1 MTESPRFSSL
11 LKRYRQEAGL
21 SQEDLAARAGLST
34 RAISDLERGIYK
46 APRYDT
52 LRLLTEALALSEPQ
66 QALLR
71 AAARPEQAS
80 ALEEAS
86 AVAPVSPP
94 PLPPAPLIG
103 RAAERALVLTLLR
116 GPDTRLVTIT
126 GVGGVGKTR
135 LALQLAHDL
144 AGDFPD
150 GVAFVA
156 LAPLQAA
163 ALVPDVIAERL
174 RLHEQGDTPRL
185 EQVRAFLQ
193 PRHLLLLLD
202 NFEHLLAAS
211 PSLADLLA
219 TCPHLRVLVTSR
231 APLRLRAEQVVPL
244 APLPLEEAVVLFR
257 DRARAIRPDGAFEE
271 TTIAAIC
278 ERLDLL
284 PLAIE
289 LAASHVSALT
299 LADLLERLAIRL
311 PLLRGGARDLPAR
324 QQTMRDAIAWSYE
337 LLTSA
342 QQRCFRALGVF
353 IGGWTEEA
361 ARAVCWTEG
370 ETPAED
376 PFLILAALVE
386 ASLVQV
392 EWPAEGAARFSL
404 LELLREYALERL
416 RAAGEEAACR
426 ERHATYY
433 AQLAERVAPFGPGSS
448 AGALHLAQDF
458 PNARAALQWAEERQ
472 QATLGMRL
480 ANTFGG
486 VWISCGQM
494 REAEEWLERILAL
507 DQQAC
512 FQETLPALRA
522 EALYQLGE
530 VLLSLGKLERAEA
543 VATRIQERARQNGDH
558 YGMSS
563 ACNILGQVA
572 QRRGQLEAAAAFF
585 TESDTHARQTEHLL
599 LKATALHNLAEIT
612 RVQGD
617 MPRATALFEEELA
630 MTTAVGATWGTAG
643 ICTMLGHLA
652 RLQRDYVLAKA
663 RYREALAL
671 YRTFS
676 SPTFTAWCLEGLAAT
691 LCAEGH
697 NEQATR
703 LCAAAGALREQ
714 AQTPLPPAEQE
725 AFEQVVTSAQAAV
738 GKEAFEAEWTIG
750 AALTQDEAITYALSD
765 ACA

>member
-1 MTESPRFSSL
+1 MTESTRFSSL

-94 PLPPAPLIG
+94 PLPPTPLIG
-103 RAAERALVLTLLR
+103 RAAERARVLTLLR
-116 GPDTRLVTIT
+116 GPDTRLVTII
-126 GVGGVGKTR
+126 GAGGIGKTR

-156 LAPLQAA
+156 LAPLRSAA
-163 ALVPDVIAERL
+163 FVPDVIAERL
-174 RLHEQGDTPRL
+174 RLNEQVDTPRL

-193 PRHLLLLLD
+193 PRRLLLLLD
-202 NFEHLLAAS
+202 NVEHLLEAS

-244 APLPLEEAVVLFR
+244 APLPLEEAVMLFR

-271 TTIAAIC
+271 ATITAIC
-278 ERLDLL
+278 ERLDRL

-289 LAASHVSALT
+289 LAASHVRALT

-311 PLLRGGARDLPAR
+311 PLLRGGPRDLPLR
-324 QQTMRDAIAWSYE
+324 QQTMRDALAWSYE
-337 LLTSA
+337 LLTPA

-353 IGGWTEEA
+353 VGGWTEEA
-361 ARAVCWTEG
+361 ARAICWAESESPT
-370 ETPAED
+370 ED

-392 EWPAEGAARFSL
+392 EWPAEGTARFSL

-416 RAAGEEAACR
+416 RAAGEEEACR

-433 AQLAERVAPFGPGSS
+433 AQLAERMTPFGPGSR
-448 AGALHLAQDF
+448 AGAAHLAQDF

-472 QATLGMRL
+472 EVTLGLRL
-480 ANTFGG
+480 GSTFGH
-486 VWISCGQM
+486 VWFSQGHL
-494 REAEEWLERILAL
+494 REAEEWLERLLVL
-507 DQQAC
+507 DRQASA
-512 FQETLPALRA
+512 QEPPPELRA
-522 EALYQLGE
+522 EVLTQLGE
-530 VLLSLGKLERAEA
+530 ILLSLGKLERAEA
-543 VATRIQERARQNGDH
+543 LAMDALACAHERADQCTLSMALGLLGKLARRQGRL
-558 YGMSS
+558 
-563 ACNILGQVA
+563 A
-572 QRRGQLEAAAAFF
+572 EAAAFF
-585 TESDTHARQTEHLL
+585 TESVTAAQQTAHLSIWGE
-599 LKATALHNLAEIT
+599 ALQNRMELAEI
-612 RVQGD
+612 QGD
-617 MPRATALFEEELA
+617 LALATTLAEEARRLA
-630 MTTAVGATWGTAG
+630 QAAG
-643 ICTMLGHLA
+643 IPFVVAGLTTRLGHLA
-652 RLQRDYVLAKA
+652 RLQGDDALAKA
-663 RYREALAL
+663 HYREALAL
-671 YRTFS
+671 FRAFGT
-676 SPTFTAWCLEGLAAT
+676 PTLTAWCLEGLAAT

-697 NEQATR
+697 YAQATR

-725 AFEQVVTSAQAAV
+725 ALEQVVTSTQAAV
-738 GKEAFEAEWTIG
+738 GKKTCAAEWTLG
-750 AALTQDEAITYALSD
+750 AALTQDEAIAYALSD
-765 ACA
+765 DCA